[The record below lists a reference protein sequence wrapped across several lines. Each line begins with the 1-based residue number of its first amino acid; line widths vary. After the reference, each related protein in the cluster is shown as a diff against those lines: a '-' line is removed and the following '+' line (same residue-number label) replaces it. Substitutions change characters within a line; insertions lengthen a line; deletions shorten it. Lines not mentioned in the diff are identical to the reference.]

1 MKRFATEAA
10 THLFWA
16 VLFFGSGYFVGQARW
31 APISLMGVSG
41 STPPE
46 LREQFLPFWESWD
59 AINREFYSQPIPP
72 EQLIE
77 GAITGMLATLEDE
90 HTAYLTPEEEE
101 ASRQQMEQEFQ
112 GIGAEVENNEGNIT
126 IVSPFEGSPA
136 EAAGLRPR
144 DIIRSADGVDL
155 TGMDVSEAAALVRGP
170 AGTEVRLVI
179 ERDGEPF
186 EITITR
192 AKINIPSVRGEML
205 ENNIA
210 YVRLSRFAD
219 KTTAELEETLTTLM
233 AQNPIGLIL
242 DLRGNPGGGLYTV
255 VQVADQF
262 LPESVVLIER
272 FGTGEEQLFEATDS
286 GLAQDVPLVVLVD
299 EGSASA
305 SEVLAG
311 AIRDHGRGTLVGQ
324 TTYGKGTVQNWLS
337 LSNGGGLRLT
347 TARWLTPDGNWV
359 HTVGLVPD
367 VSVALPDT
375 PPGEPFVDT
384 QLEEA
389 LQLLGAEQ

>member
-1 MKRFATEAA
+1 
-10 THLFWA
+10 
-16 VLFFGSGYFVGQARW
+16 
-31 APISLMGVSG
+31 
-41 STPPE
+41 
-46 LREQFLPFWESWD
+46 
-59 AINREFYSQPIPP
+59 
-72 EQLIE
+72 
-77 GAITGMLATLEDE
+77 MLATLEDE

-375 PPGEPFVDT
+375 PPGKPFVDT